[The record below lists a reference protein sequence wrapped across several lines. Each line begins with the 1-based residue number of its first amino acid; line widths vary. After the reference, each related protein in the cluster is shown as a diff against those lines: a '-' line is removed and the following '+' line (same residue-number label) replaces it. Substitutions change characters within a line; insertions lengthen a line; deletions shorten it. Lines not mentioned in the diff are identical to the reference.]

1 MSVGV
6 KVKVAVG
13 ELVKVAVGVKVFVAV
28 AVGGMGVGVWVV
40 NKSIGRLHPLRKK
53 EIITKYRNLF
63 IVHLL
68 RCKGDWLGVLYE
80 RGEMSERKALSGPLS
95 ISQG

>member
-1 MSVGV
+1 V

-28 AVGGMGVGVWVV
+28 AVGGIGVGVGVEV
-40 NKSIGRLHPLRKK
+40 ANKSTGRLHPPRKK
-53 EIITKYRNLF
+53 EIATKYRNLF